1 MNTTV
6 QKRVQRYYFF
16 TILTNF
22 FINFTGNNQQL
33 TDFYFVHLQIIANEN
48 YIKMIKQG
56 IKLFHA
62 RRIVLTG
69 LFIVVLLF
77 QTIRGGGEL
86 YNQHVYPFIA
96 AILSC
101 FSSLF
106 PFSLSEVF
114 YTLAITFIILYP
126 IIAILRYRQRWRQ
139 ILLTEVEFIL
149 WLYVWFY
156 AAWGL
161 NYSQP
166 NFYERTSTRPAQ
178 YNDNTLMR
186 FAKAYADSLNLLYT
200 EINKKDEP
208 LVRREITK
216 AYRQLSQNMGI
227 HAPLSSIPRV
237 KTMLYTTLFSKAGIS
252 GTMGPFFNEFIVSG
266 DLLPFEYPFTY
277 AHELA
282 HQLGVTNEGEANFY
296 AFLACRLS
304 KEKSVKFSGYI
315 KIYSHV
321 ARAISNVS
329 EEEYN
334 RFLTLIR
341 PEVKHLINQQRT
353 HWGKLYSPTLGYI
366 QGQLFEYYLRS
377 NNVSAGRK
385 SYSEVIRL
393 IMSTMRSRQ

>member
-1 MNTTV
+1 
-6 QKRVQRYYFF
+6 
-16 TILTNF
+16 
-22 FINFTGNNQQL
+22 
-33 TDFYFVHLQIIANEN
+33 
-48 YIKMIKQG
+48 MIKQG

-77 QTIRGGGEL
+77 QNITTGGEL
-86 YNQHVYPFIA
+86 YNQHIYPLIA
-96 AILSC
+96 APLSC

-178 YNDNTLMR
+178 YNDTILMK

-227 HAPLSSIPRV
+227 HAPLSPTPRA
-237 KTMLYTTLFSKAGIS
+237 KTMFYTPLFSKAGIS
-252 GTMGPFFNEFIVSG
+252 GTMGPFFNEFIING

-282 HQLGVTNEGEANFY
+282 HQLGITNEGEANFY
-296 AFLACRLS
+296 AFTACNIS
-304 KEKSVKFSGYI
+304 KEKSVRFSGHI
-315 KIYSHV
+315 KIYNYV
-321 ARAISNVS
+321 AQAVRNVGAK
-329 EEEYN
+329 EYDC
-334 RFLTLIR
+334 FAKQIR
-341 PEVKHLINQQRT
+341 PEIRLFINQQHA
-353 HWGKLYSPTLGYI
+353 HWNGLYSQTLGNI
-366 QGQLFEYYLRS
+366 QGQIYEYYLRS
-377 NNVSAGRK
+377 NKVSAGRR
-385 SYSEVIRL
+385 SYSEVIGL
-393 IMSTMRSRQ
+393 IISIEQSMIL